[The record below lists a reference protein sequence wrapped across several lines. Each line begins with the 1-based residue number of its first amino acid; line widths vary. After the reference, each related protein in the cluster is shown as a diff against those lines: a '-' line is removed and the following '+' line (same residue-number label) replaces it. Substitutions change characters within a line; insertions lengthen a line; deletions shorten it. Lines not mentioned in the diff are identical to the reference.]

1 MFTGPF
7 FVFPFQSK
15 IISVKIFHRSKLQV
29 EILFG
34 QRTLPIKTF
43 KVEML
48 FGKKILWLKIFSV
61 EILFF
66 QTILSIKT
74 VSSLKV
80 IRSKNFYRSRLLM
93 YSKYDLS

>member
-74 VSSLKV
+74 VSSLNQSFKK
-80 IRSKNFYRSRLLM
+80 IYRSRLLT
-93 YSKYDLS
+93 YSKYDLY